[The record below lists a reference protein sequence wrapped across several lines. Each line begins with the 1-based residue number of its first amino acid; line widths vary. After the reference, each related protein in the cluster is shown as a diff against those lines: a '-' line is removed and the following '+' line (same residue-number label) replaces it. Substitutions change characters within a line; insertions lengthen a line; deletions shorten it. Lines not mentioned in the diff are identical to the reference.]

1 MLCRDSLGKVVRWA
15 SRTVKQ
21 WPWKAREGCR
31 GFMMRAVALT
41 LASLLLSGL
50 LQRLVFGPEEG
61 ALLGSA
67 GTYFSR

>member
-1 MLCRDSLGKVVRWA
+1 
-15 SRTVKQ
+15 
-21 WPWKAREGCR
+21 
-31 GFMMRAVALT
+31 MMRAVALT

-50 LQRLVFGPEEG
+50 LQRLVFGHEEG

>member
-1 MLCRDSLGKVVRWA
+1 M
-15 SRTVKQ
+15 KQ